1 MTTRSLLLRAMLL
14 LGVAGGLAACENAIA
29 PPPPVSSAGF
39 GSLSRSSD
47 WGFGMRTQTPGYTFD
62 RGGSG
67 AGA

>member
-1 MTTRSLLLRAMLL
+1 MTIRSTLLRAALL
-14 LGVAGGLAACENAIA
+14 LGLSAGLAACENAVA
-29 PPPPVSSAGF
+29 PNPPVSSAGF

-47 WGFGMRTQTPGYTFD
+47 WGFGMRTQTPGFTFD

>member
-1 MTTRSLLLRAMLL
+1 MTIRSTLLRAALL
-14 LGVAGGLAACENAIA
+14 LGLVGALAACENAVA
-29 PPPPVSSAGF
+29 PQPPVSSAGF

-47 WGFGMRTQTPGYTFD
+47 WGFGMRTQTPGFTFD